1 MANHK
6 YTQASAGAGRVST
19 LDYVDEIN
27 IVNELRK
34 IVEDIATIIGQIKL
48 GDNQYPADGSTGIT
62 ATNVVKNNFWAEES
76 PTVNDDITQGYAK
89 GSLWMDWEDVYI
101 CFGADEG
108 EAIWRRLLTEEI
120 LS

>member
-6 YTQASAGAGRVST
+6 FTQGISGRVT
-19 LDYVDEIN
+19 TEHYVDEIN
-27 IVNELRK
+27 IINELRQ
-34 IVEDIATIIGQIKL
+34 IVEDLATIVGQVKL
-48 GDNQYPADGSTGIT
+48 GDGQYPADESIGIQ
-62 ATNVVKNNFWAEES
+62 ASNVVKNNFWAEES